1 MLLLL
6 LLLPVLILQQW
17 YHSLLRLV
25 LGNVSHEFAGGVLAL
40 ALALALALG
49 LGLGLA
55 RLSGCS
61 VRRTAS

>member
-1 MLLLL
+1 MLLL

-40 ALALALALG
+40 ALALALGLA

-55 RLSGCS
+55 RTLACL
-61 VRRTAS
+61 AAA